1 MEDTKPTLVRFAVGG
16 PRTKAGKA
24 TSSKNATKHGLTAK
38 TLVLPKYERVEE
50 YEAHRAG
57 IVSALAP
64 TGALEA
70 ELVERVVSITWRM
83 RRVAVAETAAV
94 ALTQESASILDRT
107 PEESETVR
115 AAIPSGSFGD
125 NIVRYEAHL
134 QRQLATTLA
143 LLERVR
149 LLFPAPAFPPSMES
163 GDASEYSDTRA

>member
-1 MEDTKPTLVRFAVGG
+1 MEDTEPTLVRFAVGG

-38 TLVLPKYERVEE
+38 TLVLPKFESAEE
-50 YEAHRAG
+50 FEKHRLG
-57 IVSALAP
+57 IIAALAP

-70 ELVERVVSITWRM
+70 ELVERVASITWRM

-94 ALTQESASILDRT
+94 ALAQESALMLDRT
-107 PEESETVR
+107 PERTETVR
-115 AAIPSGSFGD
+115 AAIPSGSFGE
-125 NIVRYEAHL
+125 NVARYEAHL

-149 LLFPAPAFPPSMES
+149 LSFPAPAFSPSMES
-163 GDASEYSDTRA
+163 GGVPEYSDARA